1 MKGFLM
7 QSLTSTLCCL
17 VMLAGVM
24 SGASPA
30 AAAERLVLELT
41 TGPVVILLRPD
52 LAPQHVARIKELAQQ
67 GFYNGIVFHRVIE
80 GFMAQ
85 TGDPT
90 GTGMGGSGQKIKAEF
105 SNAPFARGTVGMA
118 RSSSPDSG
126 DSQFFICFQP
136 ASFLNNKYTVW
147 GTVIEGMDN
156 VDKIKRGEPPS
167 NPDKIV
173 SARVETDK

>member
-1 MKGFLM
+1 M
-7 QSLTSTLCCL
+7 QSFVSTLCC
-17 VMLAGVM
+17 VIAFAGVM
-24 SGASPA
+24 GGTTPAS
-30 AAAERLVLELT
+30 AAERLVLELT
-41 TGPVVILLRPD
+41 TGPVVILLRSD
-52 LAPQHVARIKELAQQ
+52 LAPHHVARIKELAQQ
-67 GFYNGIVFHRVIE
+67 GFYNGVVFHRVIE

-90 GTGMGGSGQKIKAEF
+90 GTGMGGSGQKLKAEF
-105 SNAPFARGTVGMA
+105 SDAPFARGTVGMA
-118 RSSSPDSG
+118 RSSSPDSA

-136 ASFLNNKYTVW
+136 APFLNGKYTVW
-147 GTVIEGMDN
+147 GTVIEGMEN